1 MTTSTPG
8 RDSIGCSPRS
18 AASLVVATTRGAALA
33 KAACE
38 MTADVQAASVQAASV
53 QTASV
58 QTASVQT
65 ERVQPE
71 RVQIARKGCFLLRAR
86 DANTF
91 FRRLRGLHGSLPL
104 GPDEALIIR
113 PCNAIQTWR
122 MSVAIDVLF
131 LNADGVVLKGLTV
144 RPGRWEYCRGAHAV
158 IEMAEGAITRLE
170 LATGDVLTTSTGSWT

>member
-8 RDSIGCSPRS
+8 RGSIGCSPRS
-18 AASLVVATTRGAALA
+18 AASLVAATTRGAALA
-33 KAACE
+33 KTACE
-38 MTADVQAASVQAASV
+38 MTADV

-65 ERVQPE
+65 ASAQTE
-71 RVQIARKGCFLLRAR
+71 RVQIAREGCFLLRAR

-122 MSVAIDVLF
+122 MPVPIDVVF
-131 LNADGVVLKGLTV
+131 LDGRGVVLKCLAV
-144 RPGRWEYCRGAHAV
+144 QPGRWEYCCGAHAV

-170 LATGDVLTTSTGSWT
+170 LATGDVLTSSTGSWI